1 MAPDNCFI
9 EFTKEDI
16 EQSVSDRFEQ
26 QVVLYPDHRA
36 IKTGVNQLTYSDFN
50 RLANRLARAIRQQ
63 SHNNAA
69 LALLLEHE
77 AAAIVSIFGVLKA
90 GRSFVPLDPSRPLS
104 RLKYMLEDSGAKVM
118 VANNQSLALA
128 RA

>member
-1 MAPDNCFI
+1 CLN
-9 EFTKEDI
+9 ELTKEDI

-50 RLANRLARAIRQQ
+50 KLANRPARAIKQQ

-69 LALLLEHE
+69 LTLLLEHE
-77 AAAIVSIFGVLKA
+77 AAAIISIFGVLKA
-90 GRSFVPLDPSRPLS
+90 GRSFVPLDPSLPLS
-104 RLKYMLEDSGAKVM
+104 SLHYMFD
-118 VANNQSLALA
+118 
-128 RA
+128 